1 VDEPGREP
9 LRVAFNRLRCPPKK
23 ISTARSLRQAE
34 GRELAE
40 ALHDRHLD
48 PWRESEATK
57 LESCQWALAH
67 VSRGTVSKAPR
78 EPTKGTQLPLSV
90 LLSPKQPLKR
100 GAHGAESRSS
110 SSWHGHVARDARCLR
125 RA

>member
-1 VDEPGREP
+1 MDEPGREP

-23 ISTARSLRQAE
+23 ISKARSLRQAE

-40 ALHDRHLD
+40 ALHDHDRHLD

-57 LESCQWALAH
+57 LESRQWALAH

-78 EPTKGTQLPLSV
+78 ESTKGTQVPLSV

-100 GAHGAESRSS
+100 GAHGA
-110 SSWHGHVARDARCLR
+110 
-125 RA
+125 